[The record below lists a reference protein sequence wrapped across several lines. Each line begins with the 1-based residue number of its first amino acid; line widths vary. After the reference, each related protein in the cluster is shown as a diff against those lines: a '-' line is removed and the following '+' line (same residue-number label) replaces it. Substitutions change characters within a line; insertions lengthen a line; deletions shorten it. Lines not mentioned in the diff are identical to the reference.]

1 MDGSASRTQAVAAI
15 SVTHGIS
22 GACHGTGDQPL
33 GTFRAERVTQLSAHD
48 SQARLGEERKASGA
62 SYGAGDHPLETFLM
76 ERMARLEGPI
86 DHVTRL
92 EEELRTPGAGGR
104 PPETCLMEFM
114 DILMTVF
121 CIITYVYGAI
131 PMHTEQLMDP
141 VDSPARTMTPRNPT
155 PHADGRTA
163 PLTHESNP
171 RNPICPGSSEV
182 AVEIGDY
189 LGLVITVDILKLQW
203 RLVVTL
209 EDDYLGHSEVT
220 VKIGDYLGLVITLNI
235 LRLQRTL
242 VIALDE

>member
-1 MDGSASRTQAVAAI
+1 
-15 SVTHGIS
+15 
-22 GACHGTGDQPL
+22 
-33 GTFRAERVTQLSAHD
+33 
-48 SQARLGEERKASGA
+48 
-62 SYGAGDHPLETFLM
+62 
-76 ERMARLEGPI
+76 
-86 DHVTRL
+86 
-92 EEELRTPGAGGR
+92 
-104 PPETCLMEFM
+104 
-114 DILMTVF
+114 
-121 CIITYVYGAI
+121 
-131 PMHTEQLMDP
+131 MHTEQLMDP

-209 EDDYLGHSEVT
+209 EGDYLGHSEVT

-235 LRLQRTL
+235 LRIRRTL
-242 VIALDE
+242 VIALDEWLPGKLRNYHGDRDSRPWSYPRGGCQPTSKIWTQ

>member
-1 MDGSASRTQAVAAI
+1 
-15 SVTHGIS
+15 
-22 GACHGTGDQPL
+22 
-33 GTFRAERVTQLSAHD
+33 
-48 SQARLGEERKASGA
+48 
-62 SYGAGDHPLETFLM
+62 
-76 ERMARLEGPI
+76 MARLEGPI
-86 DHVTRL
+86 GHVTRL

-114 DILMTVF
+114 DILMIVF
-121 CIITYVYGAI
+121 YIITYVYGAI

-203 RLVVTL
+203 KLVVTL
-209 EDDYLGHSEVT
+209 VGDYPGHSDVT

-235 LRLQRTL
+235 LRIQRTL